1 MFKLGNILIR
11 ASIYEDINFIYEISK
26 SSFTNT
32 WSLKSYIENFKSQSS
47 KYFSLIY
54 KNALIGFL
62 SMLVIENEITITNIA
77 IDKVFRHSGIGKIF
91 LNYVLNEFKGFNFLL
106 EVRES
111 NTPAINLYKYF
122 NFVEI
127 GKRINYYK
135 NPIENALVMKK
146 F

>member
-1 MFKLGNILIR
+1 MFKLENIFIR
-11 ASIYEDINFIYEISK
+11 ASIYEDINSIYELSK
-26 SSFTNT
+26 SSFTDP
-32 WSLKSYIENFKSQSS
+32 WSLRSYIENFKSEPS

-54 KNALIGFL
+54 KNTLIGFL
-62 SMLVIENEITITNIA
+62 SLLVIENEITITNIA
-77 IDKVFRHSGIGKIF
+77 IDKVFRHNSIGKIF
-91 LNYVLNEFKGFNFLL
+91 LNYVLNEFERYEFFL